1 MGQQKRVE
9 FDVPDQQVVA
19 KANDLVRARH
29 NLSTTEQRIFV
40 AMVAQLDRE
49 AEEFNVQE
57 VPLQTISS
65 EANESDLY
73 RRVDAISD
81 QLLEQVVEIR
91 TEDKSGDEDGFI
103 KYNVFSRCQYEKGS
117 GVIRAKFT
125 EDMRPYLLRLKK
137 RFTLYLIT
145 VFLRLRSKYSTQI
158 YELLKMRQGLRRHHM
173 TVEELRHSL
182 ALENKYPQFSSLKRR
197 VLEQARVEL
206 KKKADI
212 YFTYNVVRNGNV
224 PEEIEFYIH
233 ENQSVVEELKEETS
247 AIERDVTVGREN
259 QGKPEPKERNQRS
272 PDIAPKAM
280 FKADLTQEEVESIS
294 RTRVE
299 ELYENSRS
307 KAMAEN
313 PDTDSKV
320 LIEQRTY
327 TIMKRTWEEE
337 SSE

>member
-1 MGQQKRVE
+1 MGYQDRIE
-9 FDVPDQQVVA
+9 FDVPDQRVVA

-49 AEEFNVQE
+49 AEEFSVQE

-73 RRVDAISD
+73 RRVDTIAD

-91 TEDKSGDEDGFI
+91 TEDERGDEDGFI

-125 EDMRPYLLRLKK
+125 EDMRPFLLKLKK
-137 RFTLYLIT
+137 RFTLFLIT

-158 YELLKMRQGLRRHHM
+158 YELLKMRQGLRRHRM

-182 ALENKYPQFSSLKRR
+182 ALENKYPQFSSLKKR

-212 YFTYNVVRNGNV
+212 YFTYNVIRDGNV
-224 PEEIEFYIH
+224 PKEIEFFIH
-233 ENQSVVEELKEETS
+233 ENQSVIEELKEKTS
-247 AIERDVTVGREN
+247 AIEKDVTVGRES
-259 QGKPEPKERNQRS
+259 KEDSEPHERNQRS

-280 FKADLTQEEVESIS
+280 FMADLTQEEVESVS
-294 RTRVE
+294 QMQVKK
-299 ELYENSRS
+299 LYKNSRS

-327 TIMKRTWEEE
+327 TIMKRTWKERRAE
-337 SSE
+337 